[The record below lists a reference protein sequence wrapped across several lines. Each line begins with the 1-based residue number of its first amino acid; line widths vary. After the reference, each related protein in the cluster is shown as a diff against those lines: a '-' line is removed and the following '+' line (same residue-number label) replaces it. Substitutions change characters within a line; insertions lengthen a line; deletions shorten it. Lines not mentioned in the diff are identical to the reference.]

1 MSLSE
6 TYLESAK
13 ERVEAAFERF
23 LPSEQER
30 PQRLHQ
36 AMRYSLLAGGKRL
49 RPALC
54 YAAFEDC
61 GGTGNIVDNG
71 AVALEMLHTFSL
83 IHDDLPCMDDDDFRR
98 GLPTCHK
105 KFDEATAVLAGDA
118 LCILAFEV
126 LARAGNAK
134 AISVLAKALGSD
146 GMLGGQVVDIERE
159 GGKTVDLETVQY
171 IHSHKTAALIEAS
184 LEVGALLAGATD
196 EKLALYREY
205 GRLTGLAFQVVD
217 DILDITSTTET
228 LGKDVG
234 SDVEKGKATYPAL
247 LGIEESR
254 RIARELMAQAL
265 AVCGKM
271 GSRAPILSDLAHFI
285 VERAF

>member
-6 TYLESAK
+6 TYLETSK
-13 ERVEAAFERF
+13 QRVEVAFESF
-23 LPSEQER
+23 LPSVTKR
-30 PQRLHQ
+30 PERLHQ

-61 GGTGNIVDNG
+61 GGTGKLVDHG

-98 GLPTCHK
+98 GRPTCHK
-105 KFDEATAVLAGDA
+105 QFDEATAVLAGDA
-118 LCILAFEV
+118 LCILAFEI
-126 LARAGNAK
+126 LAQAGNAR
-134 AISVLAKALGSD
+134 AIEVLSHALGSD
-146 GMLGGQVVDIERE
+146 GMLGGQVVDIESE
-159 GGKTVDLETVQY
+159 GKPVTLETLQY
-171 IHSHKTAALIEAS
+171 IHGHKTAALLEAS
-184 LEVGALLAGATD
+184 LEIGALLAGAD
-196 EKLALYREY
+196 ESKLSIYREY

-217 DILDITSTTET
+217 DILDITSTTEM

-234 SDVEKGKATYPAL
+234 SDVANGKATYPAL
-247 LGIEESR
+247 VGIEESR
-254 RIARELMAQAL
+254 RIARELMEKAISL
-265 AVCGKM
+265 CGKM
-271 GSRAPILSDLAHFI
+271 GCRGNLLSDVARFI